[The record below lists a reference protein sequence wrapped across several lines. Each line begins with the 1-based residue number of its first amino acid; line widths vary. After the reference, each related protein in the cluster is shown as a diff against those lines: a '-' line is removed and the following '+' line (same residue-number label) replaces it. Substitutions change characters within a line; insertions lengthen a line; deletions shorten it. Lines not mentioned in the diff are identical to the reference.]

1 MARLRPNFET
11 PIEEL
16 VHSAGQLDDEDQL
29 DLLSPQEFI
38 EAIEPEAQHALG
50 ILALKRAQE
59 WLQVA
64 YLCRDELVAEGYL
77 EKSRKRAIDLAQAV
91 PELREVGDVA

>member
-1 MARLRPNFET
+1 MPYLKFEYQT

-16 VHSAGQLDDEDQL
+16 NAAAEQLDDEDQL
-29 DLLSPQEFI
+29 DLLSPHEFVGI
-38 EAIEPEAQHALG
+38 QEPEVISSLG
-50 ILALKRAQE
+50 VLALRRAQE

-64 YLCRDELVAEGYL
+64 YTCRDELIELGHV

-91 PELREVGDVA
+91 PELGALEARR